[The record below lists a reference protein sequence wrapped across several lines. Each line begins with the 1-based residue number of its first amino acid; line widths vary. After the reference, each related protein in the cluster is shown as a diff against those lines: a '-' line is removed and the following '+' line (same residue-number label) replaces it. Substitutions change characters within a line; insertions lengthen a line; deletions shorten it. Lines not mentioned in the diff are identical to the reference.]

1 MRPDDRSNF
10 QRATM
15 LCIWWWR
22 WLAALKRGTVIWRV
36 PSLTLG
42 HRSTVHRGRR
52 YGRFTWIC
60 RIMDGEFHFI
70 ISFSLCRFVTEHG
83 PAFFFC
89 SAGRKRCTCTCT
101 WQLRLWLLSIKFV
114 FFLIV
119 LFFGGRKSLYSFF
132 CIHIGICLVVEIHKS
147 HRQLYSRE
155 NHTNVVCKWNE
166 N

>member
-114 FFLIV
+114 FFNRSV
-119 LFFGGRKSLYSFF
+119 LWWQKITVFIFLFSYRYLFSRRNSQITSSALQQR
-132 CIHIGICLVVEIHKS
+132 ES
-147 HRQLYSRE
+147 H
-155 NHTNVVCKWNE
+155 
-166 N
+166 

>member
-114 FFLIV
+114 FFNRSV
-119 LFFGGRKSLYSFF
+119 LWWQKITVFIFLFSYRYLFSRRNSQITSSALWQR
-132 CIHIGICLVVEIHKS
+132 ES
-147 HRQLYSRE
+147 H
-155 NHTNVVCKWNE
+155 
-166 N
+166 